1 MNIEEKLKQELQT
14 AITHPDVLS
23 LAIDALIA
31 GLRVGYCEYIGAPA
45 LRPLVKKYLCPFC
58 GKLHRS
64 KLHDK
69 LSELYSD
76 DAAYNAAFKKAR
88 ANRPNSISLVY
99 QEIAIQHPGFP
110 MELFYNPQEYVPD

>member
-31 GLRVGYCEYIGAPA
+31 GLGAGYCEYTENPA
-45 LRPLVKKYLCPFC
+45 LRLLAVKYLCPFC

-76 DAAYNAAFKKAR
+76 DAAYNAAFKKAQ
-88 ANRPNSISLVY
+88 ANRPDSIYLMY

-110 MELFYNPQEYVPD
+110 MELFDNPQEYVP